1 MRLVDSY
8 RIYERLSILRKLQ
21 ILIRNILGSIPL
33 ICITGFSFGI
43 AYEFWLGS
51 SNDEV
56 KNQLFYHVLPIK
68 RGEDVYLRVRQGER
82 VFEYDVTTNEL
93 KPGALFKESPINAS
107 LKALAATPSNSI
119 LGYILT
125 MYAGYTLNLQDIIG
139 REVQLGDEKLN
150 FKRAGIRRFLRVA
163 ATLTGVPI
171 GMLVAKQL
179 KIQFKDVE
187 INVDDKTNTQWRRL
201 EEALI
206 KQSFVT
212 LKSSPSLNLDPD
224 NSYQNLCKLL
234 EHCVKKHPELVEL
247 DLLQKKTPEELM
259 YSVITRSSKAIDQD
273 VLEVAISELTSDD
286 IDAALFKVMMN
297 LSNTAIYDYQKE
309 VESFFALLLVILLV
323 LVLLFYIAQQF
334 LLSKNVS

>member
-1 MRLVDSY
+1 
-8 RIYERLSILRKLQ
+8 
-21 ILIRNILGSIPL
+21 
-33 ICITGFSFGI
+33 
-43 AYEFWLGS
+43 
-51 SNDEV
+51 
-56 KNQLFYHVLPIK
+56 
-68 RGEDVYLRVRQGER
+68 
-82 VFEYDVTTNEL
+82 
-93 KPGALFKESPINAS
+93 
-107 LKALAATPSNSI
+107 
-119 LGYILT
+119 
-125 MYAGYTLNLQDIIG
+125 
-139 REVQLGDEKLN
+139 
-150 FKRAGIRRFLRVA
+150 
-163 ATLTGVPI
+163 
-171 GMLVAKQL
+171 MLVAKQL

-309 VESFFALLLVILLV
+309 VESFLALLLVILLV